1 MAMESL
7 IEGVII
13 WVMVAMLD
21 AILYSM
27 RYLVLLERKIA
38 RIDINLDKIARR
50 ILEEE
55 LKIEREEKRIEEEE
69 HKIENLMGKRKK
81 NR

>member
-13 WVMVAMLD
+13 WVMVAMLA

-69 HKIENLMGKRKK
+69 HKIESIMGKRKQ

>member
-1 MAMESL
+1 MAFEGIYESFIL
-7 IEGVII
+7 
-13 WVMVAMLD
+13 WVMVGMLA
-21 AILYSM
+21 AIFYSM

-55 LKIEREEKRIEEEE
+55 IKIEKEEK
-69 HKIENLMGKRKK
+69 KIEALLRKSISK
-81 NR
+81 KK

>member
-13 WVMVAMLD
+13 WVMVAMLA

-69 HKIENLMGKRKK
+69 HKIENLMGKGKK

>member
-13 WVMVAMLD
+13 WVMVAMLA

-69 HKIENLMGKRKK
+69 HKIESMMGKRKR

>member
-13 WVMVAMLD
+13 WVMVAMLA